1 MYLIQKK
8 RIIDRNQNSQ
18 RVEIIVIESYFNHS
32 KQSNLSFDKNN
43 SMILLKLLAKK
54 DFRVSFF

>member
-8 RIIDRNQNSQ
+8 RIIDRNQTTQ

-32 KQSNLSFDKNN
+32 KHSNLSFDKQ
-43 SMILLKLLAKK
+43 IP
-54 DFRVSFF
+54 